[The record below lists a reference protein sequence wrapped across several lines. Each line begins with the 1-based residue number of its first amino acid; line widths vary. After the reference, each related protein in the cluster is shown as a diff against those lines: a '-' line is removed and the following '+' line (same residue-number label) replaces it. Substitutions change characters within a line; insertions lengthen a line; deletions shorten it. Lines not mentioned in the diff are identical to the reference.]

1 MPGYVHI
8 NCRVMNDTVEKYTT
22 VPELKEAVRDS
33 IARQELVKHED
44 VIAHSPVSRSR
55 TQYVVSPK
63 RSLEAAGFYRGR
75 KVAVL
80 NFANNHDVGGDPFVY
95 GAQEESICRCTTLY
109 PCLQAMWEPFY
120 RKHRRQNKLQI
131 IDHVGNDD
139 LIYTPDVVVFK
150 TDERTEPV
158 HPEMMPQDKWFKVD
172 VITCAAPELRR
183 GPMPDNYEAVMRS
196 RMRKILDVAAT
207 RDVEVLILGA
217 WGCGAFLNPADTV
230 ARLFHELLPEY
241 DFETVEFAM
250 SRDGDSVFHKEF
262 ASELVSE
269 PVTRPELPDDTVKD
283 TIISLLKATG
293 RENVERMIAW
303 MESNSFFKA
312 SASVSKHNAF
322 RGGLARHS
330 LEVYHEAMALNE
342 TMKLPETSVTL
353 CSLLHDVCKADQF
366 YVDARGVPQCNR
378 SALGKGHGRR
388 SMFLILRAGLPL
400 NYDEAM
406 AIWWHMGKYEKSRE
420 YHQKEYTESLGIDL
434 CNLIRE
440 ADRTAADKAMP
451 ADGATE

>member
-1 MPGYVHI
+1 MLGYVPI
-8 NCRVMNDTVEKYTT
+8 NRRVMNDTVEQYKTL
-22 VPELKEAVRDS
+22 PELKEAVRDS
-33 IARQELVKHED
+33 IAKQELVKHED
-44 VIAHSPVSRSR
+44 VLAHSPVSQSR

-63 RSLEAAGFYRGR
+63 RSLEAAGFYRGK

-95 GAQEESICRCTTLY
+95 GAQEESICRCSTLY

-120 RKHRRQNKLQI
+120 KKHRMQNKLHI
-131 IDHVGNDD
+131 INHVGNDD

-150 TDERTEPV
+150 TDERTDPV
-158 HPEMMPQDKWFKVD
+158 YPQMMPQDKWFKVD
-172 VITCAAPELRR
+172 IITCAAPELRR
-183 GPMPDNYEAVMRS
+183 GPMPDNYEDIMRS
-196 RMRKILDVAAT
+196 RMHKILDVAAAK
-207 RDVEVLILGA
+207 DVEVLILGA
-217 WGCGAFLNPADTV
+217 WGCGAFRNPADTV
-230 ARLFHELLPEY
+230 ARLFHELLQEY

-269 PVTRPELPDDTVKD
+269 HVTRPVLPDDTVKD

-293 RENVERMIAW
+293 RENVDKMISW
-303 MESNSFFKA
+303 MESNSFFEA

-342 TMKLPETSVTL
+342 TMKLTETSVTL
-353 CSLLHDVCKADQF
+353 CALLHDICKADQF
-366 YVDARGVPQCNR
+366 YVDAKGVPQCNR

-388 SMFLILRAGLPL
+388 SMFIVLRVGLPL

-406 AIWWHMGKYEKSRE
+406 AIWWHMGEYERSRE
-420 YHQKEYTESLGIDL
+420 YHQKEYTESLGMDL

-440 ADRTAADKAMP
+440 ADRIAAEKAMP
-451 ADGATE
+451 AANTPE